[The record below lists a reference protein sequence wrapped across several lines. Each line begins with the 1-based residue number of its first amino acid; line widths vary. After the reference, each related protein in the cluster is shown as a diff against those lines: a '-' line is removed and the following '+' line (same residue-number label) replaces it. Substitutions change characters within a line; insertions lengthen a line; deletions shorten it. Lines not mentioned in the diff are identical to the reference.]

1 MSNTWVSEFRENDH
15 ISISEFIDADIDGN
29 GRTITDFFA
38 DWFRAEPLM
47 TARVLGIAH
56 NTGEYNEDGDEITN
70 MLLSVDLVRED
81 EKTGEELHLSGA
93 IDFGVPGNI
102 RATLNYRP

>member
-1 MSNTWVSEFRENDH
+1 MSNTWVNYLRENDH
-15 ISISEFIDADIDGN
+15 ISISEFIDTDLDGN

-47 TARVLGIAH
+47 TARVLGICH
-56 NTGEYNEDGDEITN
+56 NTGEYNDEGDEITN
-70 MLLSVDLVRED
+70 MLLSVDLVDED
-81 EKTGEELHLSGA
+81 ETHTVGA